1 MLFEESSLE
10 IGSVSVATTSNK
22 GHSPEF
28 WAESAANRIVSIGGD
43 CHPVIAEQAR
53 AFKGSVLK
61 VVEYYIKQAKQ
72 SDRTTLIGELEAQGQ
87 SEMAKIIRR
96 L

>member
-1 MLFEESSLE
+1 MILQAGDVL
-10 IGSVSVATTSNK
+10 VSTTENK

-28 WAESAANRIVSIGGD
+28 WAEAAANRIVSVGGD
-43 CHPVIAEQAR
+43 CHPVIAEQAN
-53 AFKGSVLK
+53 AFKGSVWK
-61 VVEYYIKQAKQ
+61 VIDYYIKQAIQ

-87 SEMAKIIRR
+87 SEMAEIIRR